1 MKSALDHLM
10 TDTTRFLGC
19 GCWLSLCQKCRRR
32 HGRAHGGA
40 HGGALDRR
48 APRAR
53 RSSPRR
59 APAAP
64 PRAPQAQVRGAPR
77 VGGGSSGRAWR
88 HEGPR
93 GSPRAAAATR
103 ALPRRPPAGADR
115 ERVGRARP
123 NDRSWGEA
131 RGARREARGAV
142 GQKSTRARRARALQK
157 DKTRRTAASLLPRG
171 GGGRGTQRVRWL
183 PTEKS
188 LSRGDEKTCLAD
200 KWTRC
205 SCVHFISR
213 RSSRRSRPLCV
224 PCVCVLCSVARP
236 VAL

>member
-1 MKSALDHLM
+1 M

-32 HGRAHGGA
+32 HGRANGGA

-77 VGGGSSGRAWR
+77 VGGGSSGRALAA
-88 HEGPR
+88 R
-93 GSPRAAAATR
+93 GSQRLAARGRGDARSAAAPPRRGRPRASGSHAAECS
-103 ALPRRPPAGADR
+103 LLK
-115 ERVGRARP
+115 
-123 NDRSWGEA
+123 RSTTHKA
-131 RGARREARGAV
+131 RGARRGWAEVNARAAC
-142 GQKSTRARRARALQK
+142 KSTSGRRGLAHSCLS
-157 DKTRRTAASLLPRG
+157 ASKG
-171 GGGRGTQRVRWL
+171 GGGRSTQRVRWL